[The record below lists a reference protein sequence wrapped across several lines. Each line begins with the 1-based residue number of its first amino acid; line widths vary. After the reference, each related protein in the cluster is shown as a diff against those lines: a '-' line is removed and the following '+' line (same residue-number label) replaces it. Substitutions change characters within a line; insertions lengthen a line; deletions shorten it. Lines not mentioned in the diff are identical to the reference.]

1 MKHALATA
9 LLLAL
14 AAPAAAQT
22 PTPAAG
28 PRAVLVGV
36 ARPRSQLALS
46 LLGAPGAP
54 ARPLRIQCDAQT
66 SAAVGV
72 GSGDPTLSPD
82 GAWVAYTRGGLPYA
96 RRVAG
101 GRELAVMPP
110 GRRVGA
116 EVSFTGWSPDGARL
130 LFHLHGAARMEGP
143 EPVLPAPEGFYAL
156 ELATARRAPA
166 PAAVRACEGWLDATS
181 LLVLREGGAEPAA
194 LVRAPLDGAAP
205 VVLSALPA
213 GSVSA
218 VDHRGGWVTFLVG
231 TAARTPGD
239 SRVEVRRADGTGA
252 REVSPRASWATY
264 QHPRL
269 SPDGAWV
276 VYEQATGRHVGTDL
290 QIAPTGPGAA
300 RTLTS
305 CLGCRYTWESPAS
318 LLVLDRGGL
327 RRVAL
332 DGTVAPVALPGAAT
346 LVAAGDRP

>member
-1 MKHALATA
+1 MKHALAA
-9 LLLAL
+9 ALAL
-14 AAPAAAQT
+14 AFAAPAAAQT
-22 PTPAAG
+22 SPAAA
-28 PRAVLVGV
+28 PAAVLVGV
-36 ARPRSQLALS
+36 ARPRNQLALS

-54 ARPLRIQCDAQT
+54 ARPLRVTCDAQT
-66 SAAVGV
+66 SAAVGL

-82 GAWVAYTRGGLPYA
+82 GAWVAYTRAGLPYV

-130 LFHLHGAARMEGP
+130 LYHLHGASQMEGP

-156 ELATARRAPA
+156 ELATMRRTPA
-166 PAAVRACEGWLDATS
+166 PAAVRACEGWLDAGS
-181 LLVLREGGAEPAA
+181 LLVQREGGAEPAA

-205 VVLSALPA
+205 AVLSALPA

-218 VDHRGGWVTFLVG
+218 IDHRAGWVAFLAG
-231 TAARTPGD
+231 TAGRTPGD
-239 SRVEVRRADGTGA
+239 SRVEVRRVDGTGA
-252 REVSPRASWATY
+252 REVSPRAPWATY

-300 RTLTS
+300 RALTG

-332 DGTVAPVALPGAAT
+332 DGAVAPVALPGAAT
-346 LVAAGDRP
+346 VTAAGDRP